1 MLGGDRLDRVSELL
15 RQEVSALFEREVEV
29 PPGVLAT
36 VTRVKVSP
44 DLEHATVWLSVHPSS
59 RASEVFERLER
70 VIGVLQQQLNRK
82 LVMESVPRLRFIPD
96 QGEDQAARIEQLLDG
111 LDGNR

>member
-15 RQEVSALFEREVEV
+15 RQEVSVLLERQVEV

-44 DLEHATVWLSVHPSS
+44 DLEQATVWLSVHPAD
-59 RASEVFERLER
+59 RGPEVFEHVHREIRLIQR
-70 VIGVLQQQLNRK
+70 HLNRT
-82 LVMESVPRLRFIPD
+82 LVMETVPRVRFVLD
-96 QGEDQAARIEQLLDG
+96 DGEDRAARIEHLLDSLG
-111 LDGNR
+111 GNE